1 MGDHVHMATLRSSVF
16 VGREKEVAAL
26 ENALQ
31 AIAGGSGGVFVVT
44 GEAGIG
50 KTRLVD
56 VAVEMAR
63 GRGMRVVRGRSV
75 PGGSRIPFRPFA
87 QALQAALSLD
97 DRPDWSPS
105 AAFLPGLGRVV
116 PRLADEP
123 GEVSG
128 PFAPFE
134 AIARALALIGGDRGA
149 VVVLEDLHWA
159 DAETHSVLAYLAD
172 QLTNTPTLCVAT
184 GRTDEPTPGAE
195 MLARLARTHPRRALS
210 LDRLSAPEVA
220 AIATQM
226 LEREPESALL
236 EALVARS
243 QGVPLLVEELLAE
256 ALGQPHR
263 DLDRLP
269 LPATYH
275 AVVQRRVSLLDERSG
290 RVVTVAAVV
299 GPDAPTRL
307 LAAISG
313 LDAEGVRTGLRAGIA
328 ANLLYDT
335 FSDGLAF
342 RHALVSES
350 ILTDLLPDERASI
363 VLQAADAIEVEFP
376 GLPGE
381 WCELVA
387 DLRER
392 GGDTDGAFP
401 VLVEAGRRAFR
412 RGALLTAEQTLERAR
427 QLADG
432 DRWRQMGVNRVLA
445 RVLARTG
452 NVNRLRQLASST
464 VEIMGSKLDTM
475 GSPGR
480 LGELHLQ
487 IARGLVAAGDWGPAD
502 EQLGTVESLFAAAG
516 DDRLLSLAQA
526 LRATTAYEVG
536 DIDRATGL
544 ASTAEANLMRSGA
557 NPEAACALHRARARL
572 ALAAG
577 DVAGASS
584 LLQNADRLAANDSSL
599 VLDRVE
605 TLVALAEVDEATTA
619 GMDHVVAAATAAAA
633 TEAPLTDVRV
643 EIQTARL
650 HLARSELEPAR
661 TTARRACEVS
671 RRYDL
676 PTLAMAL
683 TTAAEIAAL
692 QGSVREAMGFLDEA
706 WSTTGSTLAISRAQS
721 AVETTVS
728 LRSGDFRRARDTLE
742 AMEQAPPHH
751 SDVHA
756 WFGGLRALIAALHGA
771 DSPPPADVSDPPLT
785 TEGALR
791 LLAAAVTTAMVEPR
805 TASAAIRRADSF
817 LAPFGWRRHISRLL
831 IADVVA
837 SVDMEA
843 LPTWMH
849 ESAAFF
855 EDAGQERLAAACRGV
870 LGRAGVP
877 VPRKGRGSATVP
889 SGLRGAGVSS
899 REMDVLLL
907 LSDGLSNK
915 DIAERLHVSVR
926 TVESHVSSAMRKT
939 ATPNRAALSALVVM
953 SQASPSPGGPRG

>member
-1 MGDHVHMATLRSSVF
+1 
-16 VGREKEVAAL
+16 
-26 ENALQ
+26 
-31 AIAGGSGGVFVVT
+31 
-44 GEAGIG
+44 
-50 KTRLVD
+50 
-56 VAVEMAR
+56 
-63 GRGMRVVRGRSV
+63 
-75 PGGSRIPFRPFA
+75 
-87 QALQAALSLD
+87 
-97 DRPDWSPS
+97 
-105 AAFLPGLGRVV
+105 
-116 PRLADEP
+116 
-123 GEVSG
+123 
-128 PFAPFE
+128 
-134 AIARALALIGGDRGA
+134 
-149 VVVLEDLHWA
+149 VVLEDLHWA
-159 DAETHSVLAYLAD
+159 DAETHSALAYLAD
-172 QLTNTPTLCVAT
+172 QLANTPTLCVAT

-195 MLARLARTHPRRALS
+195 MLARLARTHPRRTLT
-210 LDRLSAPEVA
+210 LGRLSGADVA
-220 AIATQM
+220 AIAAQM
-226 LEREPESALL
+226 LDREPASALL
-236 EALVARS
+236 DALVARS

-256 ALGQPHR
+256 ALEHPNR

-275 AVVQRRVSLLDERSG
+275 AVVQRRVSLLDERAG

-313 LDAEGVRTGLRAGIA
+313 LDAEDVRTGLRAGIA

-335 FSDGLAF
+335 VSDGLAF
-342 RHALVSES
+342 RHALVGES
-350 ILTDLLPDERASI
+350 ILADLLPDERASI

-387 DLRER
+387 ELRER

-412 RGALLTAEQTLERAR
+412 RGALLTAEQTLDRAG

-487 IARGLVAAGDWGPAD
+487 IARGLMAAGDWSRAD
-502 EQLGTVESLFAAAG
+502 EQLATVESLFAAAG

-526 LRATTAYEVG
+526 LRATAAYEVG

-544 ASTAEANLMRSGA
+544 ASTAEENLRRSDV
-557 NPEAACALHRARARL
+557 NPEAACALHRAKARL

-584 LLQNADRLAANDSSL
+584 LLQIADRLAANDTSL
-599 VLDRVE
+599 VFDRVE
-605 TLVALAEVDEATTA
+605 TLVALAELDEATTA

-633 TEAPLTDVRV
+633 TEAPLTEVRV
-643 EIQTARL
+643 EIQRARL
-650 HLARSELEPAR
+650 HLVRSELEPAR
-661 TTARRACEVS
+661 TAAHRACEVS

-683 TTAAEIAAL
+683 MTAAEIAAL
-692 QGSVREAMGFLDEA
+692 QGSVREAAGFLDEA
-706 WSTTGSTLAISRAQS
+706 WSTSGSTSAISRAQS
-721 AVETTVS
+721 AVETTVA
-728 LRSGDFRRARDTLE
+728 LRTGDFRRARGTLE

-751 SDVHA
+751 SDVYTWFRGLHA
-756 WFGGLRALIAALHGA
+756 LLAALHGA
-771 DSPPPADVSDPPLT
+771 DSAPAAEVSHPPVT

-791 LLAAAVTTAMVEPR
+791 LLAAAVTTAVVEPP
-805 TASAAIRRADSF
+805 TASTAILRADSF
-817 LAPFGWRRHISRLL
+817 LAPFGWRRHIARLL
-831 IADVVA
+831 IADVAA
-837 SVDMEA
+837 SIDIEA
-843 LPTWMH
+843 LPTWMQ
-849 ESAAFF
+849 ESAAYF
-855 EDAGQERLAAACRGV
+855 EDAGQARLAAACRGV

-889 SGLRGAGVSS
+889 PGLQGAGVTS

-926 TVESHVSSAMRKT
+926 TIESHVSSAMRKT
-939 ATPNRAALSALVVM
+939 ATPNRAALSALVVR
-953 SQASPSPGGPRG
+953 SQTGPSPGGPPG